1 MNMQTDTFTCI
12 KCDGCSP
19 WWIKRGLENMHLMGR
34 VDIESAEC
42 FLSFQKKT
50 KEVLLILC
58 MLLKFYVSVNNQEK
72 RFNGERLKM
81 LFFIM
86 NFCT

>member
-1 MNMQTDTFTCI
+1 
-12 KCDGCSP
+12 
-19 WWIKRGLENMHLMGR
+19 MGR

-81 LFFIM
+81 LFFHYEFLYI
-86 NFCT
+86 NDLVYVQNSHLLSLPN

>member
-1 MNMQTDTFTCI
+1 MEVPLVDKVWVRKYAF
-12 KCDGCSP
+12 DGEGRYRV
-19 WWIKRGLENMHLMGR
+19 ITLGLSQ
-34 VDIESAEC
+34 V
-42 FLSFQKKT
+42 FLSFQKKE